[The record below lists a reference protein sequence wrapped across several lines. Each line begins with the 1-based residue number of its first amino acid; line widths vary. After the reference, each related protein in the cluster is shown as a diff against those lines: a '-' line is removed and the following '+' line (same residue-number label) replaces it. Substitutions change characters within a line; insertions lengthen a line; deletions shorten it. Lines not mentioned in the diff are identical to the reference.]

1 MGPGKK
7 NDLPQGW
14 SIVQPEDLQTLI
26 QMEKTVFGKSSW
38 SNYSIQSHI
47 ESHPAWIKEEVGYV
61 FYMDLN
67 DFSELLRIGILPGKR
82 KKGEA
87 KNILHTLCDLF
98 PKVILEVSNSNY
110 SAISLYSKLGFL
122 ESGRRKSYYG
132 PGEDAIL
139 MEKVR

>member
-1 MGPGKK
+1 MDLGKK

-14 SIVQPEDLQTLI
+14 RMVRPEDLQILI
-26 QMEKTVFGKSSW
+26 QMEKAVFGSSSW

-47 ESHPAWIKEEVGYV
+47 ENHPAWIKEDTGFV
-61 FYMDLN
+61 FYMDLI
-67 DFSELLRIGILPGKR
+67 DFSELLRIGILPEKR

-87 KNILHTLCDLF
+87 GSILKTLCDLF
-98 PKVILEVSNSNY
+98 PKTILEVSNLNS
-110 SAISLYSKLGFL
+110 SAILLYTKLGFI

>member
-1 MGPGKK
+1 MDQGKK

-14 SIVQPEDLQTLI
+14 RIARSEDLQILI
-26 QMEKTVFGKSSW
+26 QMEKVVFGNSSW

-47 ESHPAWIKEEVGYV
+47 ENHPAWIKEDTGYLL
-61 FYMDLN
+61 YMDLN
-67 DFSELLRIGILPGKR
+67 DFSELLRIGILPEKR

-87 KNILHTLCDLF
+87 ESVLKKLCDLF
-98 PKVILEVSNSNY
+98 PKTILEVSNLNF
-110 SAISLYSKLGFL
+110 SAISLYTKLGFM

-139 MEKVR
+139 MEKFR

>member
-1 MGPGKK
+1 MGSGKK

-14 SIVQPEDLQTLI
+14 RMVRPEDLQILI
-26 QMEKTVFGKSSW
+26 QMEKTVFGNSSW

-47 ESHPAWIKEEVGYV
+47 ENHPAWIKENTGFV
-61 FYMDLN
+61 FYMDLV
-67 DFSELLRIGILPGKR
+67 DFSELLRIGILPEKR

-87 KNILHTLCDLF
+87 GSILKTLCDLF
-98 PKVILEVSNSNY
+98 PKTILEVSNLNS
-110 SAISLYSKLGFL
+110 SAISLYVKLGFM

-132 PGEDAIL
+132 PGKDAIL

>member
-1 MGPGKK
+1 MDPGKK

-14 SIVQPEDLQTLI
+14 RLVRIEDLQILI
-26 QMEKTVFGKSSW
+26 RMENAVFGNSSW

-47 ESHPAWIKEEVGYV
+47 ENHPAWIKEDVGYV
-61 FYMDLN
+61 FYMNLI
-67 DFSELLRIGILPGKR
+67 DFSELLRIGILPEKR

-87 KNILHTLCDLF
+87 ESILKKLCELF
-98 PKVILEVSNSNY
+98 PKVILEVSNLNSP
-110 SAISLYSKLGFL
+110 AISLYSKLGFF

-139 MEKVR
+139 MEKSR